1 MPGKV
6 LLKKHVQKSKYDPLI
21 EEVELSEANPQY
33 AHIRYPNGKETTVSV
48 RHLAPKIDYYKE
60 LNSEQNDMHEQSITE
75 PHSTCPDP
83 YEDGSETI
91 NVKNDNLNENE
102 QIITETPP
110 NSNESDIKPVLRRS
124 ERKKTTTR

>member
-48 RHLAPKIDYYKE
+48 RHLAPKIDYYK
-60 LNSEQNDMHEQSITE
+60 
-75 PHSTCPDP
+75 PHSAHPDP
-83 YEDGSETI
+83 YEDSSETV